1 MICFTLLTKILNC
14 TIGINCRPGAFIYH
28 NWEDTKISRIYG
40 EDMQNIAAQLKKQAP
55 LQAQDISM
63 DKTISADMHCVWK
76 IDAQRVMPLIDDLLN
91 AAEKNRQK
99 NIQEIYN
106 MLESYKVKPNNS
118 SKKWLLQR
126 RAFKALRGKYDC
138 VSLLSRA
145 STEGPLFKTNFPTGF
160 STISSEEDFVIKS
173 YSANFAMITLI
184 GISDLKILNKKVYS
198 AIAYPP
204 ETSISTLKLVTSI
217 FSDYQTDLMLA
228 NITPKAHSK
237 LNFLFKFLSRLPFT
251 VGGEDHRLIGLLTD
265 VVLSWL
271 KDLWEF

>member
-28 NWEDTKISRIYG
+28 NGENTKISRIYG
-40 EDMQNIAAQLKKQAP
+40 EDMQNIAAQLKKETP
-55 LQAQDISM
+55 PSSQDISM
-63 DKTISADMHCVWK
+63 DKTISADMHCVWE
-76 IDAQRVMPLIDDLLN
+76 IDAQRVMPLIDDLLD

-99 NIQEIYN
+99 NIQEIYT
-106 MLESYKVKPNNS
+106 MLESYKIKPNNS

-138 VSLLSRA
+138 VSLLNRA
-145 STEGPLFKTNFPTGF
+145 STEVPLLKTDSPTGF

-173 YSANFAMITLI
+173 YSADFAMITLI

-198 AIAYPP
+198 TIAYPP

-217 FSDYQTDLMLA
+217 FSDYQTDMMLA
-228 NITPKAHSK
+228 NIKPKAPRK
-237 LNFLFKFLSRLPFT
+237 IYFILEFLSKLPFT